1 MEQLK
6 YSEKAAI
13 PFSSFLHAEKG
24 MDSSEQLQQPN
35 GDNAGTQEEAFTLD
49 FSLCL
54 K

>member
-24 MDSSEQLQQPN
+24 MDSSEQLQQPKA
-35 GDNAGTQEEAFTLD
+35 DILEHRRRP
-49 FSLCL
+49 SH
-54 K
+54 